1 MLQEIP
7 NKKHIFV
14 AVAVEIPLICKRFL
28 YTDLFNF
35 HSISNMS
42 KHWEIWTLDLLFVRE
57 TLWPAELSAF
67 SERRDLNP
75 KPPIP
80 KIGALPNYEL
90 LSVINMLG
98 KRFEL
103 LTFSFSGKRSK
114 PTELPKQFCCLQCPP
129 PLPRW
134 GTPPQ
139 GCELQEQTSRPYW
152 LDLPRWGSPLRGE
165 GGGGVAKRDY
175 ELVSRSALYYFH
187 CRIQLGSCVSN
198 RI

>member
-14 AVAVEIPLICKRFL
+14 AVAVEIPFICKRFL
-28 YTDLFNF
+28 NTDLFNF
-35 HSISNMS
+35 HSISNIF
-42 KHWEIWTLDLLFVRE
+42 KRWEIWTLDLLFVRE

-90 LSVINMLG
+90 LSVLYMLG

-114 PTELPKQFCCLQCPP
+114 PTELPKQIGELMWPF
-129 PLPRW
+129 LPR
-134 GTPPQ
+134 GGQSPP
-139 GCELQEQTSRPYW
+139 T
-152 LDLPRWGSPLRGE
+152 
-165 GGGGVAKRDY
+165 
-175 ELVSRSALYYFH
+175 LYYFH

-198 RI
+198 RF